1 MFRVGESVDQWQRL
15 EVYRQRYSIEDR
27 LDPITS
33 LEKSLNRRRM
43 RSAALARR
51 LADLEKQTVDVR
63 TELAAVESEIDKS
76 KAAGALLLEEILDQ
90 VQRDMGEAWSPTPVT
105 GFRVWRIEDNR
116 VKGNQLPWLSPT
128 MATRCLR
135 DIPGEDLPHPVDRC
149 GPPACGVY
157 AVKDLDMFPSDVANG
172 EIRRS
177 IVGLVAMS
185 GKVIEHDEGYRAYSA
200 TAIAVAAN
208 DGVRRLLTTNP
219 DKVERL
225 FDDPERV
232 LAEAPSMGG
241 PNSNETREFLESLR
255 TKEDTWT

>member
-1 MFRVGESVDQWQRL
+1 MFRVGDSVDQWQRL
-15 EVYRQRYSIEDR
+15 EVYRQRYPIEDR
-27 LDPITS
+27 LDTITS

-51 LADLEKQTVDVR
+51 LADLEKQLVEVR

-76 KAAGALLLEEILDQ
+76 KSAGALLLEEILDQ

-116 VKGNQLPWLSPT
+116 VKGNQLPWPTPT
-128 MATRCLR
+128 MASRCLR

-157 AVKDLDMFPSDVANG
+157 AVKGLDMFPADVANG

-177 IVGLVAMS
+177 VVGLVAMS
-185 GKVIEHDEGYRAYSA
+185 GKVVEHDEGYRASSA
-200 TAIAVAAN
+200 TAIAIAAN
-208 DGVRRLLTTNP
+208 DGARRLLTTNP
-219 DKVERL
+219 DEIERL
-225 FDDPERV
+225 FENPERV
-232 LAEAPSMGG
+232 LAAASPMEG
-241 PNSNETREFLESLR
+241 PEGNETREFLESLR
-255 TKEDTWT
+255 TKEDKWT

>member
-1 MFRVGESVDQWQRL
+1 MFRVGESVDQWKRL

-33 LEKSLNRRRM
+33 LEKSLNRRRL
-43 RSAALARR
+43 RSGALARR
-51 LADLEKQTVDVR
+51 LADLEKQIVEVR

-116 VKGNQLPWLSPT
+116 VKGNQLPWLTPT
-128 MATRCLR
+128 MASRCLR

-149 GPPACGVY
+149 GPPACGIY
-157 AVKDLDMFPSDVANG
+157 AVKDLDMFPADVANG

-177 IVGLVAMS
+177 VVGLVAMS

-208 DGVRRLLTTNP
+208 DGARRLLTTDP
-219 DKVERL
+219 DVVEGL
-225 FDDPERV
+225 FENPERT
-232 LAEAPSMGG
+232 LADAPPMQG
-241 PNSNETREFLESLR
+241 PETNETREFLESLR
-255 TKEDTWT
+255 TKEDIWT

>member
-15 EVYRQRYSIEDR
+15 EIYRQRYPIEDR

-51 LADLEKQTVDVR
+51 LADLKRQIVEVR

-76 KAAGALLLEEILDQ
+76 RGAGALLLEEILDQ

-128 MATRCLR
+128 MVSRCLR
-135 DIPGEDLPHPVDRC
+135 DIPGEDLPHPIDRC
-149 GPPACGVY
+149 GPPACGIY
-157 AVKDLDMFPSDVANG
+157 AVKDLDMFPADVANG

-177 IVGLVAMS
+177 VVGLVAMS

-208 DGVRRLLTTNP
+208 DGERRLLTTDPNE
-219 DKVERL
+219 VERL
-225 FDDPERV
+225 FENPERV
-232 LAEAPSMGG
+232 LAGAPPMED
-241 PNSNETREFLESLR
+241 PNITETREFLESLR

>member
-1 MFRVGESVDQWQRL
+1 MFRVGEPVDQWQRL

-27 LDPITS
+27 LDTITS

-51 LADLEKQTVDVR
+51 LADLEKQIVEIR

-76 KAAGALLLEEILDQ
+76 KTAGALLLEEILDQ

-116 VKGNQLPWLSPT
+116 VKGNQLPWLTPT
-128 MATRCLR
+128 MASRCLR

-149 GPPACGVY
+149 GPPACGIY
-157 AVKDLDMFPSDVANG
+157 AVKDLAMFPGDVANG
-172 EIRRS
+172 EIHRS
-177 IVGLVAMS
+177 VVGLVAMS

-208 DGVRRLLTTNP
+208 DGARRLLTT
-219 DKVERL
+219 DRDLVEKL
-225 FDDPERV
+225 FEDPERT
-232 LAEAPSMGG
+232 LADALSMEG
-241 PNSNETREFLESLR
+241 PETNETREFLESLR
-255 TKEDTWT
+255 TKEDAWT